1 MLLPCEQLEV
11 AVKLPA
17 ALMKSRRP
25 SSPASLLERGHSV
38 GVTVIR
44 SLQMGNAVLFF
55 FSVFFSS
62 TDVTANKV
70 SSKSPLVLQRCEQS
84 ENPPD
89 TADMI
94 KFS

>member
-25 SSPASLLERGHSV
+25 SSPASFLERGHSV

-62 TDVTANKV
+62 TDVTANKEFHQNHLLCYKGV
-70 SSKSPLVLQRCEQS
+70 SDQRIRLIRQ
-84 ENPPD
+84 
-89 TADMI
+89 T
-94 KFS
+94 